1 MKNRKFADYV
11 EINIEEVARNADM
24 KKRRLDWLSKR
35 RDHSG
40 WRPKLVEKLE
50 SWQRA
55 DEPY

>member
-11 EINIEEVARNADM
+11 EIYIEEVARQTDM

-35 RDHSG
+35 RDHSA

-50 SWQRA
+50 FLQRA